1 MSKRKL
7 KNIHRAKSKGRI
19 YFYYRNRKTGFRK
32 QLPDENDPAFI
43 LAYGQAKLE
52 DETKASKSPDEIYTY
67 GDLVNAFKASH
78 HFQNL
83 AELTKKSYMRY
94 LENITYR
101 QTSKAMLKT
110 PLTQIDGHGFE
121 AVRDI
126 ILAHG
131 TNGKKTNCHRSANFF
146 LTVIKRMFRVM
157 AKYIE
162 YNPSYHPRDI
172 LPIKHSAI
180 SNRPWT
186 TSEFEVF
193 MKEAHPTIALGVA
206 IGGYLA
212 LRISDMVKLSWSA
225 RNHGEF
231 LIGKT
236 SQEHPITEPFELK
249 EILDPLEEIKQSPI
263 IVVTQGK
270 KDGVPKPY
278 TTDGFRTQFA
288 RTRHRLLKEGKV
300 GEGLTFHGVRHFIMT
315 RGLEAGCSDAQLR
328 AIGGHISENMIRL
341 YTKKAQMKQHQKEA
355 ISMIFKNTK

>member
-7 KNIHRAKSKGRI
+7 KNIQRVRKGATFH
-19 YFYYRNRKTGFRK
+19 FYYRNQKTGFRK
-32 QLPDENDPAFI
+32 RLPDELDPAFI

-52 DETKASKSPDEIYTY
+52 DETKASKRPDEIYTY

-83 AELTKKSYMRY
+83 AELTKKSYTLY
-94 LENITYR
+94 LENISYR

-110 PLTQIDGHGFE
+110 PLAQIDGHGFE

-131 TNGKKTNCHRSANFF
+131 TNGEKTNCHRSANFF

-157 AKYIE
+157 AKYID

-172 LPIKHSAI
+172 LPIKHTTN

-186 TSEFEVF
+186 TKEFEVF
-193 MKEAHPTIALGVA
+193 MREAHPT
-206 IGGYLA
+206 LA

-225 RNHGEF
+225 RNYGEF

-236 SQEHPITEPFELK
+236 SQEHPITEPLELK
-249 EILDPLEEIKQSPI
+249 EILDPLEQIKQSPI
-263 IVVTQGK
+263 IVVTQGR

-278 TTDGFRTQFA
+278 TTDGFRTQFT
-288 RTRHRLLKEGKV
+288 RTRQKLLKQGKV
-300 GEGLTFHGVRHFIMT
+300 GEGLTFHGLRHFIMT